1 MIIIIITTCP
11 QMTWRHTKS
20 RKFIFPGILSLL
32 NIVNNIWWRNT
43 KLSSKFVGYL
53 IEFVLFFDFFFLIVT
68 EMKCSSVLWE
78 LNALVASYT
87 EVPLHIIKFIK
98 DWSQFLF
105 DSWRNNL
112 SLKHRVTR
120 TAGYARCLQPDWGY
134 FEWTEKHNFYK
145 LIQTFFA
152 MILKNIFI
160 FSKWGK

>member
-1 MIIIIITTCP
+1 MEVVFEINLIPFYWWFILNIT
-11 QMTWRHTKS
+11 QMYLVLVRDYHNYYNMSSKS

-53 IEFVLFFDFFFLIVT
+53 IENVFDFFFLIMT
-68 EMKCSSVLWE
+68 EMKCSSVLRE

-87 EVPLHIIKFIK
+87 GVTMHIIKFIK

-112 SLKHRVTR
+112 NLKHRV
-120 TAGYARCLQPDWGY
+120 AGYARVFTTWLRLFRMNWK
-134 FEWTEKHNFYK
+134 T
-145 LIQTFFA
+145 
-152 MILKNIFI
+152 
-160 FSKWGK
+160 